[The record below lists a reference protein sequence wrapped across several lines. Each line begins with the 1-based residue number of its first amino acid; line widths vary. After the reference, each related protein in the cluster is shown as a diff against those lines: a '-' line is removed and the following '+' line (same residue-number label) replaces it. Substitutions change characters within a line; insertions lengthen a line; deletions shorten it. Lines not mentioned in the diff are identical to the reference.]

1 MRSSSGSACKSRSVT
16 GDEAIQELR
25 ARIDLVDRSLLELVN
40 ERLALV
46 QQIKERKVA
55 AGIEFLDPGREEAML
70 RDLLAANWGPLS
82 DAGVEQ
88 LLRTILELGKSEVYH
103 R

>member
-1 MRSSSGSACKSRSVT
+1 MNETAVDQVIR
-16 GDEAIQELR
+16 ELR
-25 ARIDLVDRSLLELVN
+25 SRIDLVDRSLLDLVN
-40 ERLALV
+40 ERLELV

-55 AGIEFLDPGREEAML
+55 AGIDFVDPGREEAML
-70 RDLLAANWGPLS
+70 RDLLAANAGPLS

-88 LLRTILELGKSEVYH
+88 LLRTVLELGKSEVYH

>member
-1 MRSSSGSACKSRSVT
+1 VND
-16 GDEAIQELR
+16 DEVIQGLR
-25 ARIDLVDRSLLELVN
+25 TRIDLVDRSILELVN
-40 ERLALV
+40 ERLELV
-46 QQIKERKVA
+46 QQIKDRKIA

-70 RDLLAANWGPLS
+70 RDLLSANPGPLS
-82 DAGVEQ
+82 EVGVEQ

>member
-1 MRSSSGSACKSRSVT
+1 LCPAPPRACT
-16 GDEAIQELR
+16 PR
-25 ARIDLVDRSLLELVN
+25 APRSLLDLVN
-40 ERLALV
+40 ERLELV

-55 AGIEFLDPGREEAML
+55 AGIEFVDPGREEAML
-70 RDLLAANWGPLS
+70 RDLLAANAGPLS

-88 LLRTILELGKSEVYH
+88 LLRTVLELGKSEVYH